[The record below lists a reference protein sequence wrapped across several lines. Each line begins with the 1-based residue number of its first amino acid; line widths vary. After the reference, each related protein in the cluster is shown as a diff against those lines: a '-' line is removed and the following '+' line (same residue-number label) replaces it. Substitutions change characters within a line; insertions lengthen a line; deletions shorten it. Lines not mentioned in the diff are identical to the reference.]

1 MSRRTGADQCVFA
14 RAALRPLCHD
24 AGRPRT
30 TIAHP
35 VTSSHHDVPEEERQK
50 MGITF
55 GLLRI
60 SVGLEDPE
68 DLIADFSGALGAFE
82 A

>member
-1 MSRRTGADQCVFA
+1 MHG
-14 RAALRPLCHD
+14 LRYVRYAMTL
-24 AGRPRT
+24 GGPRT

>member
-1 MSRRTGADQCVFA
+1 MHGLRYVRYAMTLGAPA
-14 RAALRPLCHD
+14 PPSPIRHLL
-24 AGRPRT
+24 
-30 TIAHP
+30 
-35 VTSSHHDVPEEERQK
+35 HHDVPEEERQK